1 MAVNAPQAT
10 ERIADPNM
18 ISLLISFVLCARNK
32 LAALVQG
39 VPKDPL
45 LHPHEFLVVLSSY
58 AYSQINGGHPTV
70 THFTGAG
77 STSPVSSVPIHSNL
91 SASTS
96 SPTHTAISPTTVGV
110 PFVYLTLSMYN
121 TLQSTY
127 ERLRHTDSR
136 RVHRVLLSR
145 LDVSLTSEEDTDE
158 ERRGLGERVMGLVGR
173 TNAGAECVV
182 SPTADMG
189 GLMKTVL
196 SGRDRE
202 KVRDRE
208 RGREGDRGRGS
219 KDGDSW
225 KERMD
230 AVDEKER
237 VAGSLRM
244 LWGGKV
250 DMLVRMRERSEGRWV
265 CPAWRNESERERDGT
280 TMPSDVDDP
289 VTKSNVEDDLIFGG
303 AWSGKVQKKLEMW
316 TRWATLELFEY

>member
-10 ERIADPNM
+10 ERIADPSM

-39 VPKDPL
+39 VPKDPF
-45 LHPHEFLVVLSSY
+45 LHPHEFLAVLSSY
-58 AYSQINGGHPTV
+58 AHFQINGGHAAA
-70 THFTGAG
+70 THLTGAG
-77 STSPVSSVPIHSNL
+77 STSPVSPVPFNFNL

-96 SPTHTAISPTTVGV
+96 SPTHSAISPTTVGV
-110 PFVYLTLSMYN
+110 PLVYLTLSMYN

-145 LDVSLTSEEDTDE
+145 LEVSPTSEEDTDE

-173 TNAGAECVV
+173 TNVGAECVV

-189 GLMKTVL
+189 GLMKAVL
-196 SGRDRE
+196 IGRDRE
-202 KVRDRE
+202 KVRE
-208 RGREGDRGRGS
+208 RGREGDRDRGS

-225 KERMD
+225 KERVD
-230 AVDEKER
+230 GVDEKER

-250 DMLVRMRERSEGRWV
+250 DILVRMRERAEGRWV
-265 CPAWRNESERERDGT
+265 CPAWRNELERERGGN
-280 TMPSDVDDP
+280 TMRSDVDDP
-289 VTKSNVEDDLIFGG
+289 VMKGNVEDDLIFGG

-316 TRWATLELFEY
+316 TRWAILELFQEY